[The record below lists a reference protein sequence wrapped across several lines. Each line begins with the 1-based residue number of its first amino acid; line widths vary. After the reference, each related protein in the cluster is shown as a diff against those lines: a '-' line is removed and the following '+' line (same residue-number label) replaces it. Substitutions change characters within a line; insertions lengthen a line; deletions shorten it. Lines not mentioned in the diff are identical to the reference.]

1 MGHIRQLSK
10 QQGVQTVPMPRDMP
24 ESKGVLQRIKNQ
36 SACTFICTVP
46 DLLYFA
52 DFTIF
57 NGENKPQK
65 IKKIK
70 TSESFL
76 ILLNLM
82 KREGF
87 GISAI
92 CNIPATMVSTLYLI
106 YSGICQ

>member
-24 ESKGVLQRIKNQ
+24 ESKGVLQRIK
-36 SACTFICTVP
+36 IKMHV
-46 DLLYFA
+46 LLSVRFRIFYISLILLF
-52 DFTIF
+52 F

-65 IKKIK
+65 NKKIK